1 MAIFD
6 VPLDE
11 LRRRTSIKW
20 TRFEPDV
27 LPMFVAEMD
36 CRVPEPVVQRIEQ
49 ALRDGDTGY
58 PEQPIYREAFADF
71 AEWRWGWKPNLANA
85 ARSGDVMQGMRFAVE
100 AATKP
105 GEKVA
110 FNPPIYPPFR
120 QIIDGTSRTPVE
132 VPLVNNR
139 LDLEGLERA
148 FADGARAYLL
158 CSPHNPNGTVH
169 TREELQRVAEL
180 ARRYDVTVVVDEIH
194 APFSGREFT
203 PFLSLDDPG
212 KAILSTSA
220 AKAFNLA
227 GIKAGLLFA
236 SDDALPTLR
245 AMPGYVG
252 EAMSHF
258 GALAHATALTHC
270 REWIVELQSE
280 LERNRRLFADLVAE
294 HLPMLRYEPAEGT
307 YLAWLDCTPLGIA
320 EPGKFFH
327 EQARVRFNFGADFA
341 PENATW
347 VRANL
352 ATSPEI
358 IEECVRRMATAVN
371 QRNS

>member
-11 LRRRTSIKW
+11 LRGRTSIKW

-71 AEWRWGWKPNLANA
+71 AEWRWGWVPNLANA
-85 ARSGDVMQGMRFAVE
+85 TRSGDVMQGMRYAIEAV
-100 AATKP
+100 TRP
-105 GEKVA
+105 GDPVV

-120 QIIDGTSRTPVE
+120 QIIDGTARTPVE
-132 VPLVNNR
+132 VPLVDDR
-139 LDLEGLERA
+139 LDLDGLERA

-169 TREELQRVAEL
+169 TRDELAQVAQL
-180 ARRYDVTVVVDEIH
+180 ARRHDVTVIVDEIH
-194 APFSGREFT
+194 APFNGEEFT
-203 PFLSLDDPG
+203 PFLALDDPG
-212 KAILSTSA
+212 KAIVSTSA

-227 GIKAGLLFA
+227 GLKAGLLFA
-236 SDDALPTLR
+236 SDEVAHALQR
-245 AMPGYVG
+245 MPSYVG

-258 GALAHATALTHC
+258 GALAHTAALTHC
-270 REWIVELQSE
+270 REWIVELQGE
-280 LERNRRLFADLVAE
+280 LAHNRRLFADLVGE

-307 YLAWLDCTPLGIA
+307 YLAWLDCTPLDIDN
-320 EPGKFFH
+320 PGAFFH
-327 EQARVRFNFGADFA
+327 EQGRVRFNFGADFA
-341 PENATW
+341 PETSQW
-347 VRANL
+347 VRVNL

-358 IEECVRRMATAVN
+358 IEEGVRRMSSAVAL
-371 QRNS
+371 RNP